1 VEEARTNLLQY
12 SEDFSNSYWQ
22 KDDVSVTANAAL
34 APDGTQTADL
44 VLDNTANS
52 RHIVFRSYPSSSSH
66 AVSIF
71 MKDAGRRYAGLC
83 IHGGGSTT
91 TGIVDL
97 QEGIITD
104 NSGASLLEI
113 KHIGNGWY
121 RVSTV
126 RGLTDY
132 VVISLSNTD
141 SNDGVLEHGSPQY
154 SGNGSDGIYLWG
166 AQLEQGSFPTS
177 YIPTSGSAV
186 TRAADV
192 ASLAVSKFG
201 YNQDQGSVV
210 AYYSTADVT
219 ILNELSFSDGT
230 NNNRIMWALRT
241 NSSRVPYISAGGS
254 ATVQLQNN
262 AGLQSGVAAKVSFG
276 FATNDVA
283 SSVNGQ
289 AVATDASAIIPSNIS
304 VLYFA
309 AATGDYAQINGH
321 IKSIQYYPLRLSN
334 AQLQALTV

>member
-1 VEEARTNLLQY
+1 
-12 SEDFSNSYWQ
+12 
-22 KDDVSVTANAAL
+22 
-34 APDGTQTADL
+34 
-44 VLDNTANS
+44 
-52 RHIVFRSYPSSSSH
+52 
-66 AVSIF
+66 

-166 AQLEQGSFPTS
+166 AQLETGAFPTS
-177 YIPTSGSAV
+177 YIPTSGSTV
-186 TRAADV
+186 TRAADF
-192 ASLAVSKFG
+192 ASLPVERFAFNATK
-201 YNQDQGSVV
+201 GSVV
-210 AYYSTADVT
+210 VSVETLMTSGSKGIVS
-219 ILNELSFSDGT
+219 IEG
-230 NNNRIMWALRT
+230 
-241 NSSRVPYISAGGS
+241 NSSAENIGLFRGANGNLVYEVRSGS
-254 ATVQLQNN
+254 TTQAVFSVSPQVNTFKVAYVFANN
-262 AGLQSGVAAKVSFG
+262 YFNIAVNGVAQTSNTSGVVPTG
-276 FATNDVA
+276 L
-283 SSVNGQ
+283 
-289 AVATDASAIIPSNIS
+289 SAILIGG
-304 VLYFA
+304 VY
-309 AATGDYAQINGH
+309 TVGDQYRTNGH
-321 IKSIQYYPLRLSN
+321 IKSIQYYPKRLSN
-334 AQLQALTV
+334 TELQLLTQPSASPTMNLTFDGQATSTLVEGLHD